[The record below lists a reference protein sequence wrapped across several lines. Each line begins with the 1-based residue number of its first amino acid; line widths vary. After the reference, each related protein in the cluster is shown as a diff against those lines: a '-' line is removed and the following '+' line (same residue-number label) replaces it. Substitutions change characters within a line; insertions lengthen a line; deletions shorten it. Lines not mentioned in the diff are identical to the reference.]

1 MSATKIAQAAVKKL
15 TAKKVAA
22 GAVSATGLAYINAD
36 ENEKETIQDIA
47 VLGGSLIGGAALT
60 KQAGKVINKYY
71 GRKGGSTTAKVM
83 QGSDI
88 NMPGFYGGWGQAGQ
102 AVAVGKEAVNMGS
115 RLTNQFF
122 RLGDSAGTKL
132 TGLGKATQ
140 ESIDTA
146 NRARL
151 VANEAGNKWLAGVD
165 DVGGGKELVKMF
177 GGKSY
182 KNLLWNGKRVTPE
195 QLIKLRAKSSYNKL
209 PEMKE
214 YRKARKIAHYN
225 IEKDYMMLKKAG
237 RPIPGPLESYI
248 KPFLSEATEG
258 KVTRTVGRD
267 KMNLIKERW
276 DKELS
281 GTFSGKNTKFFLNKN
296 TNPDSVNWDMMKDPV
311 YHNLMVD
318 LQNKPGGKGLYF
330 TLDDLMDYGK
340 EKGLNMRRTKSGSVL
355 LDYSPEAKSNY
366 LKGGTRAIVEFK
378 QSGRRVRPEFVNS
391 DVFDLFGAPIGDNT
405 IIISEPYRPGL
416 KAINFLKKEPKAY
429 GSGARKDL
437 KKVPQPENKLY
448 DVDLRFANFK
458 PKEFISEQN
467 RKVMDDIN
475 LMAKDAT
482 KNYTTKMDPD
492 LKERLLR
499 RATAGVAM
507 GLPVSYGIYGLFDE
521 D

>member
-1 MSATKIAQAAVKKL
+1 MNATKIAQLAAKKL
-15 TAKKVAA
+15 TPKKLAA
-22 GAVSATGLAYINAD
+22 GAVSATGLAYINAE

-47 VLGGSLIGGAALT
+47 VLGGSLLGGAALT

-88 NMPGFYGGWGQAGQ
+88 NMPGFYGKWGQWGQ
-102 AVAVGKEAVNMGS
+102 GLAVGKEAVSMGG
-115 RLTNQFF
+115 RLANQFF
-122 RLGDSAGTKL
+122 KLGDSAGTKV

-151 VANEAGNKWLAGVD
+151 VAHEAGQK
-165 DVGGGKELVKMF
+165 KLVNFK
-177 GGKSY
+177 GTREEGRLKYSE
-182 KNLLWNGKRVTPE
+182 V
-195 QLIKLRAKSSYNKL
+195 
-209 PEMKE
+209 PEMKD
-214 YRKARKIAHYN
+214 YSDARKIAHYN

-237 RPIPGPLESYI
+237 RPIPGPLKAYI

-258 KVTRTVGRD
+258 KVTRTVGTDR
-267 KMNLIKERW
+267 MNLIKKRW

-296 TNPDSVNWDMMKDPV
+296 TNPDSLNWDMMKDPV

-330 TLDDLMDYGK
+330 TLDDVMAYGK
-340 EKGLNMRRTKSGSVL
+340 EKGLNMSRTKSGSVL
-355 LDYSPEAKSNY
+355 LDYSPQGKSNY
-366 LKGGTRAIVEFK
+366 LKGGTRAIIEFK
-378 QSGRRVRPEFVNS
+378 HLGKSKRVRPEFVNS

-416 KAINFLKKEPKAY
+416 KAINFLKRKPKKMGD
-429 GSGARKDL
+429 GSRSDL
-437 KKVPQPENKLY
+437 KKIPEPEKKIY
-448 DVDLRFANFK
+448 DLDPEFNNFK
-458 PKEFISEQN
+458 PREIISEQN
-467 RKVMDDIN
+467 RKTMEDIN
-475 LMAKDAT
+475 FMAKDAT